1 MQSSRFINLW
11 SNIKQYNIHV
21 IVAELK
27 QKAEKAKDASVT
39 MMVNTRDKYSS
50 VPSSKTKWDPNWKRA
65 PPPAP
70 ARSSGNGP
78 PPPPLR
84 TRPNASGS
92 TRSSVVSPPPP
103 LAHDSRTGASPPPSY
118 SHLSPPP
125 TRATSSYPSQSGSTH
140 QVDHIDWAN
149 LSQED
154 KDEFFSWL
162 DEFFSRYL
170 NIALPSGRSS
180 AGMKGSTAVT
190 VQSAGP
196 PPVNLN
202 SRPSW

>member
-1 MQSSRFINLW
+1 MVNF
-11 SNIKQYNIHV
+11 
-21 IVAELK
+21 AELK
-27 QKAEKAKDASVT
+27 QKAEKAKDAGVT
-39 MMVNTRDKYSS
+39 KMVNTRDKYSS
-50 VPSSKTKWDPNWKRA
+50 VPSSKTNWDPNWKRA

-70 ARSSGNGP
+70 AGSSGNGP

-84 TRPNASGS
+84 TRRDASGS
-92 TRSSVVSPPPP
+92 SRSSVVSPPPP
-103 LAHDSRTGASPPPSY
+103 LAHGSRPGAPSPPSY
-118 SHLSPPP
+118 SHISPPP
-125 TRATSSYPSQSGSTH
+125 TRAKSSYPSQTRSTD

-170 NIALPSGRSS
+170 DIALPST
-180 AGMKGSTAVT
+180 AGMKGSPAVT

-202 SRPSW
+202 SRPS

>member
-1 MQSSRFINLW
+1 MLVLIG
-11 SNIKQYNIHV
+11 V

-39 MMVNTRDKYSS
+39 KMVNTRDKYSS
-50 VPSSKTKWDPNWKRA
+50 VPSSKTNWDPNWKRA
-65 PPPAP
+65 PPSAP
-70 ARSSGNGP
+70 AGTSGNGA

-84 TRPNASGS
+84 TRPDASGS
-92 TRSSVVSPPPP
+92 SRSSVALPPPP
-103 LAHDSRTGASPPPSY
+103 LAHGSRPGAPSPPSY
-118 SHLSPPP
+118 SHNSPPP
-125 TRATSSYPSQSGSTH
+125 TRAKSSYPSLAGSTD

-170 NIALPSGRSS
+170 DIALPSTAGIRRSP
-180 AGMKGSTAVT
+180 AVT

-202 SRPSW
+202 SRPS

>member
-1 MQSSRFINLW
+1 MVNF
-11 SNIKQYNIHV
+11 
-21 IVAELK
+21 AELK
-27 QKAEKAKDASVT
+27 QKAGKAKDASVT

-50 VPSSKTKWDPNWKRA
+50 VPSSKTNWDPNWKRA

-70 ARSSGNGP
+70 AGSSGNGP

-84 TRPNASGS
+84 SRPDASGS

-103 LAHDSRTGASPPPSY
+103 SAHGSRSGAPSSPSY
-118 SHLSPPP
+118 SHISPPP
-125 TRATSSYPSQSGSTH
+125 ARATSSYRSQMAGSADP
-140 QVDHIDWAN
+140 VNHIDWAN

-170 NIALPSGRSS
+170 DITLPSRRSS

-196 PPVNLN
+196 PVCISMMTYFMPAD
-202 SRPSW
+202 